1 MHDRL
6 ESGVQIVFCDTNRQ
20 TLRGNMSRNVS
31 VNSGSMK
38 FVQNI
43 SVGPHAVQADEPS
56 VYGGNDAGPDSHE
69 LLLAAL
75 GACASITVQMYA
87 DRKQWPVEGVH
98 VHLSYAKVPA
108 EDPSGA
114 KIGMMDGIE
123 MGISFSGDISED
135 QRRRLFDIAG
145 KCPVHH
151 MLTSQVQ
158 IHTKLLE
165 PSSPFR

>member
-1 MHDRL
+1 M
-6 ESGVQIVFCDTNRQ
+6 
-20 TLRGNMSRNVS
+20 LRGNMSRNVS

-43 SVGPHAVQADEPS
+43 SIGPHAVQADEPS

-108 EDPSGA
+108 EDQSGA
-114 KIGMMDGIE
+114 KIGMMDGIK
-123 MGISFSGDISED
+123 MGISLSDDLSEYQSRMQFYID
-135 QRRRLFDIAG
+135 GIYLVYRHL
-145 KCPVHH
+145 
-151 MLTSQVQ
+151 
-158 IHTKLLE
+158 
-165 PSSPFR
+165 